1 MRSLF
6 KNIRLHRYRAF
17 RIPVVKKLQLWIF
30 GISSKFK
37 SLPVLTLLL
46 DKSFTGHFNLP
57 TTALRT
63 HNVIYTEALIH
74 LKNKYVKLLITYVIS
89 YSLVE
94 TSYCLKTFER
104 QFSRAQSGGRPC
116 IGSNCVSTFSS
127 LSCMRPN
134 QAMKL
139 SYAHTPLT

>member
-1 MRSLF
+1 M
-6 KNIRLHRYRAF
+6 
-17 RIPVVKKLQLWIF
+17 
-30 GISSKFK
+30 

-46 DKSFTGHFNLP
+46 DKSFTGHINLP

-94 TSYCLKTFER
+94 TVVLFK
-104 QFSRAQSGGRPC
+104 
-116 IGSNCVSTFSS
+116 NV
-127 LSCMRPN
+127 
-134 QAMKL
+134 
-139 SYAHTPLT
+139 